1 MQRRG
6 LKTNVGNIPGTY
18 DVGSSDYSVNLY
30 TYDEFKSEQRA
41 FPSEI
46 FKINKFNKV
55 WDLVIKEDNKKHL
68 IVIDNYFD
76 TELLDTL
83 KGKLELHSLSL
94 EDIVNTNQRCKYDS
108 YDTYDLFTMSK
119 YEKENK
125 VQISILILD
134 KAVIVFNP
142 SYNGDSSIAL
152 IVSRILF
159 RKGRICDRDL
169 GYTAYTILDS
179 LVDTYFVKL
188 EELENEGD
196 QLDQDI
202 ENGSSEEIARKI
214 FNLKR
219 RVLEFKKT
227 TWPLREM
234 ANSMIRNEDSFLLND
249 PRNIN
254 YYRDLQDHVLRIT
267 ENADALRDTVY
278 SLVEM
283 QMNTTS
289 MRMNEIMKVLTILT
303 AIFTPS
309 MFLASI
315 YGMNFDWI
323 PEIHFQYGYIV
334 FWTVIGIVTAIQIYL
349 LKKKKWL

>member
-1 MQRRG
+1 MPKG

-18 DVGSSDYSVNLY
+18 DVGSSNYSVDLY
-30 TYDEFKSEQRA
+30 TYDANKSVGRS
-41 FPSEI
+41 FPDEKYPI
-46 FKINKFNKV
+46 DKFRKV
-55 WDLVIKEDNKKHL
+55 WSLVTNEDEKNHL
-68 IVIDNYFD
+68 IVINNYFD
-76 TELLDTL
+76 TELLNDLKETL
-83 KGKLELHSLSL
+83 NLHSLSL

-108 YDTYDLFTMSK
+108 YDTYDLFTVSK
-119 YEKENK
+119 YEKGNK
-125 VQISILILD
+125 VQISILIL
-134 KAVIVFNP
+134 KEAVIVFNP
-142 SYNGDSSIAL
+142 SKEYDESIGL
-152 IVSRILF
+152 IVSRIVL
-159 RKGRICDRDL
+159 RKGRICERDL
-169 GYTAYTILDS
+169 GYTAYAILDS
-179 LVDTYFVKL
+179 LVDTYFVRL
-188 EELENEGD
+188 EELETEAD
-196 QLDQDI
+196 ELDQNI
-202 ENGSSEEIARKI
+202 EKGSTEEIARRI

-219 RVLEFKKT
+219 EVLEFKKT

-249 PRNIN
+249 ARNIN
-254 YYRDLQDHVLRIT
+254 YYRDLQDHILRIT

-303 AIFTPS
+303 AVFTPS

-334 FWTVIGIVTAIQIYL
+334 FWLVIGTVTAIQIYL
-349 LKKKKWL
+349 LKKKRWL